1 MCVWFDFQDT
11 LKELLPSWS
20 QVQRYKEVL
29 CFVSDQSPNAHA
41 LINDVYEKFGES
53 CLDMLRTRQADKG
66 DEFGEMRLAVEKQ
79 SYDTGVFVTMYR
91 EATVP
96 LTGMPGHNSYL
107 NWYHHY
113 NLAEKPLDRSTTA
126 VHIPSKLFW
135 FIKLETDIVTS
146 KDQKVQNCAIYIEQS
161 SQKVG

>member
-1 MCVWFDFQDT
+1 MIFILDTCIAPVFTCKNQIFQFKKYKPENRFSSKIMCVWFDFQDT

-20 QVQRYKEVL
+20 HVRRYKEVL
-29 CFVSDQSPNAHA
+29 CFVCGQSPNAHA

-79 SYDTGVFVTMYR
+79 GYDDTGVFVTMYR
-91 EATVP
+91 EA

-107 NWYHHY
+107 NWYVII
-113 NLAEKPLDRSTTA
+113 T
-126 VHIPSKLFW
+126 
-135 FIKLETDIVTS
+135 
-146 KDQKVQNCAIYIEQS
+146 
-161 SQKVG
+161 